1 MKKAFCR
8 GKEINH
14 PYSCKRRFVHFLAKA
29 QFATFKLV
37 TINSSLL
44 RSFVPHSLFLE
55 IAWSFVALSGASK
68 GVLAVVGSIPFSQL
82 SPQCLLSLLV
92 DGSEWA

>member
-55 IAWSFVALSGASK
+55 IAWSFVALSGGLKRRFS
-68 GVLAVVGSIPFSQL
+68 GCGIDPF
-82 SPQCLLSLLV
+82 
-92 DGSEWA
+92 